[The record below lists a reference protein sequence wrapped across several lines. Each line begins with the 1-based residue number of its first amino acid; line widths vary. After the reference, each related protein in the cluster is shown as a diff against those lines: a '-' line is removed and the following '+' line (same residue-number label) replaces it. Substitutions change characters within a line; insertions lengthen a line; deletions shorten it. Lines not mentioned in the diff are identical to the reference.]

1 MLRHCCATP
10 DLVERRTTGGR
21 AECQNYKDWPERGSE
36 KRSYEMWKDKEVW
49 RTEIK
54 MGKKEKKKER
64 RGVEVNLG
72 EWKWDAGSSIT
83 EGYFGLH
90 SNDVTSCWHCWT
102 EKQISHLIFAPH
114 FSSSFLLPAHSDN
127 LLGFTTCGSSS
138 FLLSSFVTYL
148 PTLLNVPPLSSAIR
162 VSGIPLPSL
171 CNSSII
177 GWDQE
182 CPPMRQ

>member
-54 MGKKEKKKER
+54 MGKKEKKKREER

-148 PTLLNVPPLSSAIR
+148 PTLLNVPP
-162 VSGIPLPSL
+162 PFL
-171 CNSSII
+171 C
-177 GWDQE
+177 DQSQRY
-182 CPPMRQ
+182 PPPQFM